1 MDTFHAVL
9 VRELLCWYDYLG
21 FSDSFGVSSI
31 IFKFSTI
38 FRKRNVNKT
47 VELAIS
53 LQRKEIITVKTITIC
68 KLNFI
73 SFFYEKSRKQ
83 EKEAGTETPKAC
95 NFIKRSLWV
104 FSYEFC
110 EISKNTF
117 FTEHIQTTAV
127 PPIKKETLAQV
138 FSSEFCKIYKN
149 TFS

>member
-1 MDTFHAVL
+1 ML

-73 SFFYEKSRKQ
+73 SFFMKSLESKKKKLALKHQRPATLSKRVSGCFPMNFA
-83 EKEAGTETPKAC
+83 KFLRTPFLQNTSGRLLLDKPY
-95 NFIKRSLWV
+95 KRIVS
-104 FSYEFC
+104 
-110 EISKNTF
+110 N
-117 FTEHIQTTAV
+117 
-127 PPIKKETLAQV
+127 
-138 FSSEFCKIYKN
+138 
-149 TFS
+149 